1 MTKSSVIDANSFTS
15 ADDAMLSASDRNI
28 IERSRRIIGP
38 NFRVFYRSPVHL
50 VRGNG
55 SYVFDDTGRR
65 YLDAYNNVPSLGH
78 CHPAVVEAVHR
89 QMQTF
94 NSHTR
99 YIHRSVAD
107 YGEKLLATMPV
118 PMDHLLMTNS
128 GSEANDLALRVAKRA
143 TGGTGVIVTSEA
155 YHGTTACLAGISP
168 SLGSAH
174 LIDPDVEAV
183 QLPEYGLGAEAG
195 IRFKAEVDA
204 AIERMRQ
211 RGVKLAALLVD
222 TIFASDGIHD
232 EPTILGPAVDAVHA
246 AGGLFIADEVQ
257 PGFGRTGARFWG
269 FARHDVAPDLVTMG
283 KPMGNG
289 IPVAGMAATAQAL
302 EPFGTTVPYFNTFGG
317 TTVSVAAAT
326 ATLDVMLSQ
335 NLAQHS
341 ETMGKYLRTRLER
354 LAAGEARI
362 RSVRQA
368 GLFIGVEFAS
378 GPERDANP
386 DSPFALEVMN
396 TMRELGVLI
405 SIAGKDSNVLKMRPL
420 LSYTETEADL
430 LVDTLAESIAA
441 AHRVMATGR

>member
-1 MTKSSVIDANSFTS
+1 MTKSSVIDANSFTD
-15 ADDAMLSASDRNI
+15 ADDAVLSATNRDI

-38 NFRVFYRSPVHL
+38 NFRLFYRDPVHL
-50 VRGNG
+50 VRGKG

-99 YIHRSVAD
+99 YIQRAIAD
-107 YGEKLLATMPV
+107 YGEKLLATMPG
-118 PMDHLLMTNS
+118 MDHLMMSNS

-143 TGGTGVIVTSEA
+143 TGGTGIIVTSEA
-155 YHGTTACLAGISP
+155 YHGTTASAAGISP
-168 SLGSAH
+168 SLGPNH
-174 LIDPDVEAV
+174 RLDPDVETV
-183 QLPEYGLGAEAG
+183 RLPEYGLAAEAG
-195 IRFKAEVDA
+195 VRFKVEVEG
-204 AIERMRQ
+204 AIARMQQ
-211 RGVKLAALLVD
+211 RGVKPAAILVD
-222 TIFASDGIHD
+222 TIFASDGIRD
-232 EPTILGPAVDAVHA
+232 ETTILGPAVDAVHA

-257 PGFGRTGARFWG
+257 PGFCRTGAHFWG
-269 FARHDVAPDLVTMG
+269 FVRHGVTPDLVTMG

-289 IPVAGMAATAQAL
+289 VPVAGMAATAPAL
-302 EPFGTTVPYFNTFGG
+302 ESFGTTVPYFNTYGG
-317 TTVSVAAAT
+317 TTVPVAAAT

-341 ETMGKYLRTRLER
+341 ETMGEYLRARLER
-354 LAAGEARI
+354 LAVGEARI
-362 RSVRQA
+362 GSIRQA
-368 GLFIGVEFAS
+368 GLFIGVEFVA
-378 GPERDANP
+378 GPEKSAGP

-430 LVDTLAESIAA
+430 LIDALCESIAV
-441 AHRVMATGR
+441 AHRVMDTGR